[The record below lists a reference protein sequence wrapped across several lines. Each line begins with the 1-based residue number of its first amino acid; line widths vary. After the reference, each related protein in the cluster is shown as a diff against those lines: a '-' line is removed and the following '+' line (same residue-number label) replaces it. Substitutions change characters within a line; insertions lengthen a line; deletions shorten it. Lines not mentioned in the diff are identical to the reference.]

1 MSDLPASRQPRL
13 DALGHVTGATRYAG
27 DVAWPG
33 MLHARLVT
41 SPYAR
46 ARIVDIDPS
55 AALATPGVIAVLTAS
70 DLGIS
75 ALDDLRMFEPLA
87 AKETYFAGQPLA
99 LVVATSAAAAADGAE
114 AVTLRLDPLD
124 PIVSIDEALDPSR
137 APARPRQALG
147 TGAASMSVHG
157 DVADAGDADADR
169 RWTSPNVRQRFL
181 RRSGQVEEALRAC
194 DIVRTG
200 RFRLQRIYQAAL
212 EPQVAL
218 AKPEPDGS
226 LLVVTSTQG
235 IHYTHNQL
243 SKMLGLPPDRVR
255 VVGAPLGGAFGSK
268 TLVVEPLAAAA
279 ALRLGRPV
287 RLEFTRSEDF
297 LAGNPMG
304 AMEIDCTI
312 GVRDGRLSVLVA
324 TVVQEAGAYSEWAAA
339 GLASVVIG
347 GPYRWDAWRVEG
359 VVVETNL
366 AGVGPY
372 RAPGGPA
379 ATFARESLIDE
390 ICTDSGLDELE
401 LRLAS
406 LARPGDAMLDGRPW
420 PEIGIEACLRR
431 LGEHEAWRRR
441 ASKRGGRGVGVAA
454 GYWPGAK
461 SAAGVICRL
470 ESDGCLSILTG
481 VADMSGALS
490 GLASLAADTFGID
503 RQRVRVVHLD
513 SLAAPATPYSGGSTI
528 TYSVGPA
535 VIEAAR
541 LARERVL
548 AVAAHELEAAVDDL
562 VVAGDRVEVRG
573 SPNRNLG
580 LGEIAILASDG
591 GRYLPVEGYAVN
603 LAPVIAPLSAAVLAE
618 VEVDPETGVVAVERL
633 VVAQDVGRAIDADLV
648 RAQIHGGALQG
659 LGWALS
665 EEILVDDAG
674 NVLSGSFLDYAIP
687 TATSAPTIET
697 EIVEV
702 PAPHG
707 PMGARGVGE
716 GPVVPTPAAIANAV
730 ARAVGRRFFELPMT
744 RERVWRSCSRQ

>member
-1 MSDLPASRQPRL
+1 
-13 DALGHVTGATRYAG
+13 
-27 DVAWPG
+27 
-33 MLHARLVT
+33 
-41 SPYAR
+41 
-46 ARIVDIDPS
+46 
-55 AALATPGVIAVLTAS
+55 
-70 DLGIS
+70 
-75 ALDDLRMFEPLA
+75 
-87 AKETYFAGQPLA
+87 
-99 LVVATSAAAAADGAE
+99 
-114 AVTLRLDPLD
+114 
-124 PIVSIDEALDPSR
+124 
-137 APARPRQALG
+137 
-147 TGAASMSVHG
+147 
-157 DVADAGDADADR
+157 
-169 RWTSPNVRQRFL
+169 
-181 RRSGQVEEALRAC
+181 
-194 DIVRTG
+194 
-200 RFRLQRIYQAAL
+200 
-212 EPQVAL
+212 
-218 AKPEPDGS
+218 
-226 LLVVTSTQG
+226 
-235 IHYTHNQL
+235 
-243 SKMLGLPPDRVR
+243 
-255 VVGAPLGGAFGSK
+255 
-268 TLVVEPLAAAA
+268 
-279 ALRLGRPV
+279 
-287 RLEFTRSEDF
+287 
-297 LAGNPMG
+297 
-304 AMEIDCTI
+304 
-312 GVRDGRLSVLVA
+312 
-324 TVVQEAGAYSEWAAA
+324 
-339 GLASVVIG
+339 
-347 GPYRWDAWRVEG
+347 
-359 VVVETNL
+359 
-366 AGVGPY
+366 
-372 RAPGGPA
+372 
-379 ATFARESLIDE
+379 
-390 ICTDSGLDELE
+390 
-401 LRLAS
+401 
-406 LARPGDAMLDGRPW
+406 
-420 PEIGIEACLRR
+420 
-431 LGEHEAWRRR
+431 
-441 ASKRGGRGVGVAA
+441 VGVAA

-730 ARAVGRRFFELPMT
+730 ARAVGRRFFQLPMT